1 MIISRDRNDL
11 YFITQPGT
19 YIQSFAL
26 SNECAFRKKSWQKIK
41 KKHFTCETCGDFQ
54 LILTQMFALIFF
66 MTHSMAVKASE
77 RRGDYQQVRKTE

>member
-1 MIISRDRNDL
+1 MT
-11 YFITQPGT
+11 FILLHNQAHI
-19 YIQSFAL
+19 YKVLHCQMSVRL
-26 SNECAFRKKSWQKIK
+26 EKKAGKKLK